1 MRIEGKFFHIDV
13 GVVQTGTGSRAFRFV
28 CGQFK
33 CAVQT
38 LRVANQSA
46 GMLRAKLLGEKTGLV
61 LLVVAAGFLLTQIPN
76 RNEVFLKILIERAN
90 MSRNFVPV
98 SEMIDR
104 GVEIELAQSGLSHQ
118 IDGQTATGR
127 G

>member
-1 MRIEGKFFHIDV
+1 MEDGDETGDAALDHFLIDDV

-76 RNEVFLKILIERAN
+76 RNEVLLKTLVERAN
-90 MSRNFVPV
+90 MPRSNARKR
-98 SEMIDR
+98 SAAD
-104 GVEIELAQSGLSHQ
+104 
-118 IDGQTATGR
+118 
-127 G
+127 